1 MFQLDNINICLSV
14 LRAQHVAGVES
25 VSGQDLR
32 DGRLKAVLAL
42 FFALSRH
49 KQATKQRAQVQV
61 QQQQHIQQNQQV
73 DMTPNRYVTYTTRR
87 TVCIHYNELSK
98 LSRAIH
104 FKTSMIEYIYTYL
117 FYVR

>member
-49 KQATKQRAQVQV
+49 KQAAKQRAQQV
-61 QQQQHIQQNQQV
+61 QQQQQHNIQQNQQV
-73 DMTPNRYVTYTTRR
+73 DMTPNRYVTQHTAC
-87 TVCIHYNELSK
+87 CI
-98 LSRAIH
+98 
-104 FKTSMIEYIYTYL
+104 
-117 FYVR
+117 